1 MKGAGVSLWSRA
13 ARPSR
18 LGALPARPG
27 RGRGRA
33 PEDRRRRGADK
44 PKVAVANDAEAPYCT
59 PAFKQVLQRVL
70 NACGLV
76 GTEARRGCQPADVKT
91 LASISDDD
99 FNALFTPLKSRGA
112 VIMFD
117 DGSEK
122 LDDGARKAI
131 EELWVD
137 RRGARYFFIVA
148 RASKTGTPDFNRALS
163 HKRANSV
170 LFDLTDK
177 FHDPDSTSRSACSG
191 SATSSRSSARS
202 TASGTSRAT
211 PRSARPRPS
220 TGAPSSRG
228 WIASYEPLDSRPRAP
243 FALLVA
249 SGCEEGKSDVPPPP
263 PTTGRSNAVAA
274 KTTDTPPPKP
284 RKGTLPPPHDAS
296 RERRRRKPPR
306 QLCVGQTQRP
316 APKGSIKTQA
326 APGADDPLPHR
337 PSASAN
343 GCG

>member
-1 MKGAGVSLWSRA
+1 MKGAGVIALVAGCAALSASVLSLQSQVEA
-13 ARPSR
+13 AGQR
-18 LGALPARPG
+18 LKTGVVE
-27 RGRGRA
+27 A
-33 PEDRRRRGADK
+33 PDK

-99 FNALFTPLKSRGA
+99 FNALFTPLRDRGA

-122 LDDGARKAI
+122 LDEGARKAI

-177 FHDPDSTSRSACSG
+177 FHDPDLDKQVGMLWLGNEFAQLGPEYCQWNVSRDAKKCSAEAINRSAFVSWVDC
-191 SATSSRSSARS
+191 
-202 TASGTSRAT
+202 
-211 PRSARPRPS
+211 
-220 TGAPSSRG
+220 
-228 WIASYEPLDSRPRAP
+228 
-243 FALLVA
+243 
-249 SGCEEGKSDVPPPP
+249 
-263 PTTGRSNAVAA
+263 
-274 KTTDTPPPKP
+274 
-284 RKGTLPPPHDAS
+284 
-296 RERRRRKPPR
+296 
-306 QLCVGQTQRP
+306 QL
-316 APKGSIKTQA
+316 
-326 APGADDPLPHR
+326 
-337 PSASAN
+337 
-343 GCG
+343 